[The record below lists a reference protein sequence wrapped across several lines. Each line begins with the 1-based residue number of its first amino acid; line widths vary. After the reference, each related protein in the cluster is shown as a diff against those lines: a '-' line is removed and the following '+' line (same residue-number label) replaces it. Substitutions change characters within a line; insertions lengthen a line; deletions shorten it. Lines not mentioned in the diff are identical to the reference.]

1 MKRGTETGKGSAIEE
16 ALQNQ
21 ADARQAA
28 GADEAVSAGRGDE
41 RFDALVDELHR
52 LVQSGSVPEG
62 FDLKTACTDA
72 AFLQLTQELPME
84 AAMRVYAAER
94 RADEAETRARE
105 RLALQM
111 QSRAALPQAVRGA
124 AGAPVERDYASMS
137 SRDFRALEQ
146 QFKRAAQ
153 RGIKIRL

>member
-1 MKRGTETGKGSAIEE
+1 
-16 ALQNQ
+16 
-21 ADARQAA
+21 
-28 GADEAVSAGRGDE
+28 
-41 RFDALVDELHR
+41 
-52 LVQSGSVPEG
+52 
-62 FDLKTACTDA
+62 
-72 AFLQLTQELPME
+72 ME

-94 RADEAETRARE
+94 RAYEAETRARE

-111 QSRAALPQAVRGA
+111 QSRAALPQAVRGS
-124 AGAPVERDYASMS
+124 AGAPVERDYASMP